1 MYKSKLNENIYAKVI
16 CDSLHPNQSDRLTT
30 IEVNFPRFILPQLNT
45 HRVFSRNSASSRAV
59 PLEKKIAEVLR
70 NPVYPVRWGE
80 NKSGMQSGN
89 ELSEEKALIAKQAW
103 IKGLNYAVEVA
114 STFKDLNI
122 HKEIANRVLEP
133 YLWHRV
139 IITSTDYSN
148 MLNQRL
154 HHDTQPEFVELAK
167 CIDEAL
173 RYSTP
178 KQLRMYDLDWHLP
191 YLKEE
196 DTHLSIETQRK
207 ISVARCARVS
217 YLAHDGTR
225 SIDKDLK
232 LFNKLATASIP
243 HLSPLEH
250 IATPS
255 KETTS
260 NFRNFRQLRHF
271 YENND
276 LDSLEKL
283 DNYVSSQE

>member
-1 MYKSKLNENIYAKVI
+1 MHKSKLNENIYAKII
-16 CDSLHPNQSDRLTT
+16 CDSLHPNGDDRLTT

-80 NKSGMQSGN
+80 NKPGMQAGS
-89 ELSEEKALIAKQAW
+89 ELSESYARLAKQNW

-139 IITSTDYSN
+139 IVTSTDYSN

-154 HHDTQPEFVELAK
+154 HHDAQPEFVELAK

-173 RYSTP
+173 RYSIP
-178 KQLRMYDLDWHLP
+178 SQFNMNKNYWHLP

-196 DTHLSIETQRK
+196 DRHLSIQTQRK

-217 YLAHDGTR
+217 YLAHDGAR

-232 LFNKLATASIP
+232 LFNKLVAAGIP

-250 IATPS
+250 VATPS
-255 KETTS
+255 GESTS
-260 NFRNFRQLRHF
+260 NFKNFKQLRYY
-271 YENND
+271 YENNI
-276 LDSLEKL
+276 LGSLEQI
-283 DNYVSSQE
+283 NSYVTDSK